1 MDGRGGFGRDSAAS
15 SSAAEDSVVA
25 DAATALGQ
33 AANNK
38 NSPSRGESKVDL
50 DLSNMREFLTRP
62 VPYGAGVVR
71 CYIERKKTMAIRGT
85 STYLLNLKDGGRF
98 LLAARK
104 RKFASKSGS
113 SYAVS
118 MDRNDTNTKSEHYI
132 GKVRSNFLGTKFVV
146 YDDGQNP
153 KDIKSGRRDTARKQL
168 GICLYAS
175 NVLGSRG
182 PRKMRACVP
191 LVDRESGDARV
202 FQPFGNETG
211 MIDKF
216 EDMLGEPRK
225 LRAAGLFPMINKPP
239 RWNDQVGAYVL
250 NFNGRV
256 TMASVKNFQLI
267 HPEEPERVVLQF
279 GRVGKDKFTMDF
291 MWPMSPAQG
300 KSTMLLSTLLHP

>member
-1 MDGRGGFGRDSAAS
+1 M
-15 SSAAEDSVVA
+15 VVA
-25 DAATALGQ
+25 DAAATMD
-33 AANNK
+33 K
-38 NSPSRGESKVDL
+38 EVRPSEGESKVEL
-50 DLSNMREFLTRP
+50 DLSNMREFLTTP

-71 CYIERKKTMAIRGT
+71 CYIERKKAMAIRGGA
-85 STYLLNLKDGGRF
+85 SSYLLNLKDGGRF

-118 MDRNDTNTKSEHYI
+118 MNRNDINTKSEHYI

-191 LVDRESGDARV
+191 LVDRESGDTPV
-202 FQPFGNETG
+202 FQPFGDETG
-211 MIDKF
+211 MIDQF

-279 GRVGKDKFTMDF
+279 GRVAKDKFTMDF
-291 MWPMSPAQG
+291 MWPMTPTQGECTTATRGDFAQCSVHG
-300 KSTMLLSTLLHP
+300 GAGDGCFCLRCFVVVV